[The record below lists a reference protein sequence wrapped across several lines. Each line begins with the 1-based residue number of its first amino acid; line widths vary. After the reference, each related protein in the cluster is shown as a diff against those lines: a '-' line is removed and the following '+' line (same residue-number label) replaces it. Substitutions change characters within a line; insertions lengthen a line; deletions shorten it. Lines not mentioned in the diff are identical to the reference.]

1 MFIPVELG
9 KHFYPR
15 CSNVLDK
22 IMEDK
27 TVLPSL
33 GLDTSTK
40 KRRYHDMQNMLQK
53 AFNEDREEFDRSAI
67 SSSGRRRPLE
77 LGA

>member
-27 TVLPSL
+27 TLLPSL

-40 KRRYHDMQNMLQK
+40 KKRYHDVQNLLQK
-53 AFNEDREEFDRSAI
+53 AFNEDKQGFDRPAI
-67 SSSGRRRPLE
+67 SSSGRRCPLE
-77 LGA
+77 LGD